1 MGRWFVPLAIFSVGA
16 LGALAVSEAGRE
28 SLRWMREQL
37 DDAPDQLLTW
47 NEAAQRELDR
57 IEATLNRIAE
67 SITPVHADV
76 V

>member
-1 MGRWFVPLAIFSVGA
+1 MRRWFVPLAIFGVGA
-16 LGALAVSEAGRE
+16 LGAFVVSDAGRE
-28 SLRWMREQL
+28 TLRWVRDRFEDAPEQL
-37 DDAPDQLLTW
+37 LSW

>member
-1 MGRWFVPLAIFSVGA
+1 MRRWFLPLAVFGIGA
-16 LGALAVSEAGRE
+16 MGAFAVSDAGRQT
-28 SLRWMREQL
+28 LRWLRDQFDE
-37 DDAPDQLLTW
+37 APDHLLTW
-47 NEAAQRELDR
+47 NEAAQHELDR